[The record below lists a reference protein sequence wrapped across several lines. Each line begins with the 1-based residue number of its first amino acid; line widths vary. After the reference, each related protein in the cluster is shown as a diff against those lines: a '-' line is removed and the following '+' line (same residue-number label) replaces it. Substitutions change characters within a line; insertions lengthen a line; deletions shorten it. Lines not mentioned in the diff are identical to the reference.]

1 MFLLTVRKKFIKEL
15 TVVGIVLTALVAI
28 VFHLFIPER
37 YFLWYPSIPVFFYL
51 VGLFYIALFS
61 FYYRMGLEKLVICY
75 MICKVVKF
83 VLSVLMITAYAFI
96 VGQEIVAFMLTFVF
110 FFFAFLIFET
120 QFFLRFETKLKLQ
133 KKNKK

>member
-96 VGQEIVAFMLTFVF
+96 VGNEIVAFMLTFVF

>member
-15 TVVGIVLTALVAI
+15 TVVGIALTALVAI

-96 VGQEIVAFMLTFVF
+96 VGHEIVAFMLTFVF

>member
-61 FYYRMGLEKLVICY
+61 FYYRMGLEKLVVCY